1 MSKNIKI
8 SEKHGL
14 NPSIDV
20 CFFCGKDKQLLLFG
34 KLKGDAKAP
43 TRVVSNYVPCEEC
56 RKKFAEGRLVI
67 EVVTK
72 DNGVQPITAGAWPT
86 GRWCVLPNEI
96 ANVLFK
102 GIPNPAVLL
111 ETELFDAMMNRK
123 KQIN

>member
-1 MSKNIKI
+1 MAKNIRV

-20 CFFCGKDKQLLLFG
+20 CFFCGNDKQLLLFG

-43 TRVVSNYVPCEEC
+43 TRVVSSYVPCEEC

-67 EVVTK
+67 EVVTE
-72 DNGVQPITAGAWPT
+72 DNGVQPIAEGAWPT
-86 GRWCVLPNEI
+86 GRWCVLSHDT

-102 GIPNPAVLL
+102 GVPNPTVLL
-111 ETELFDAMMNRK
+111 EKELFDAMMNRK
-123 KQIN
+123 SKLN